1 MDQSTLDL
9 MYRITKSMEQS
20 LWEGNHSSATED
32 ISHILWNPKVHYHI
46 YKSPPLVP
54 IPSQINPVNA
64 PSHLIRSHFSIILPF
79 TPGSSKWS
87 LPLKFPQPNP
97 VWTSP
102 FLNKC
107 YMPHLSYFS
116 QFDHPNIWWVVEIIK
131 LLIMYFSPF
140 HYYSYT
146 ITPPQHPILKHPQPT
161 FLPQYD
167 RPNFTPIQN
176 NRQNY
181 NALYINL
188 YIFGQ
193 QTERQKILHLMIAS
207 IPWSQYALSLFL
219 NKILI
224 CYSFS
229 QIFDMLYFSKGLL
242 CTFIFW
248 FCTSFWSGDITMC
261 LDLSALTSSPVSLL
275 ETKKLPYFL

>member
-1 MDQSTLDL
+1 
-9 MYRITKSMEQS
+9 MEPQ
-20 LWEGNHSSATED
+20 G
-32 ISHILWNPKVHYHI
+32 P
-46 YKSPPLVP
+46 
-54 IPSQINPVNA
+54 
-64 PSHLIRSHFSIILPF
+64 
-79 TPGSSKWS
+79 
-87 LPLKFPQPNP
+87 LPLFKSARYLSLSWASSIQSRPTHPTSWRTMLILSFHLRLGLPSGLFLFDFPTETLYTPLLSHH
-97 VWTSP
+97 T
-102 FLNKC
+102 C
-107 YMPHLSYFS
+107 YMSRPSRSSRFY
-116 QFDHPNIWWVVEIIK
+116 HPNNIWWGIQIIK